1 MGYTLIPAASTRRA
15 AKATQVLVIQEVS
28 MSAPLPRSTR
38 RHRGFSLM
46 ELMVVIA
53 ILGILATLV
62 ATNVVPILARGR
74 ETKAKSDIKAIKEAI
89 TSYRTV
95 HNVLPDSLDQLT
107 QPDPKNFNETYIEE
121 GNELSDPWG
130 NPYVYQRES
139 NSKYT
144 IICYGADGIL
154 GGEGED
160 ADIDDKTM
168 NKKDDQ

>member
-1 MGYTLIPAASTRRA
+1 MFAPLSRPTRR
-15 AKATQVLVIQEVS
+15 
-28 MSAPLPRSTR
+28 R
-38 RHRGFSLM
+38 RGFSLM

-121 GNELSDPWG
+121 GNELTDPWG
-130 NPYVYQRES
+130 NAYVYQRES
-139 NSKYT
+139 NSKFT
-144 IICYGADGIL
+144 IICYGADGIP

-160 ADIDDKTM
+160 ADFDDKTM

>member
-1 MGYTLIPAASTRRA
+1 
-15 AKATQVLVIQEVS
+15 
-28 MSAPLPRSTR
+28 MSAPLTR
-38 RHRGFSLM
+38 TSRRRRGFSLM

-144 IICYGADGIL
+144 IICYGADGIP

-168 NKKDDQ
+168 NKKEDQ

>member
-1 MGYTLIPAASTRRA
+1 
-15 AKATQVLVIQEVS
+15 
-28 MSAPLPRSTR
+28 MSAPLPSSTR

-107 QPDPKNFNETYIEE
+107 QPDPKNYNEAYIEE

-130 NPYVYQRES
+130 NAYVYQRES

-144 IICYGADGIL
+144 IICYGADGIP

-168 NKKDDQ
+168 NKKEDQ